1 MKVPNLWSA
10 GIALAACLAAGLF
23 CVLAHA
29 ADDYPNRP
37 VTIVVP
43 FPPGAS
49 NDFLARYEADVLQRA
64 LHGSFVVENKT
75 GAGGEIGISYAAK
88 SDPDGYTLLHA
99 PSAITILPFV
109 MKSVSYDLGRDFD
122 PVVLV
127 GLTQFCLV
135 VSPSLPVN
143 SVADL
148 IALAKAKP
156 GALTYAS
163 AGIATPHQI
172 FAEQFKLAT
181 GVDIRHIPYKG
192 AVPGLTDV
200 ASGNV
205 SMEFS
210 DVTPALPFIQAGKL
224 KLLAVL
230 SASRDPDMPNVPAL
244 SETVPGYDGSSWQ
257 GFFARTGTPQPIIS
271 KLNAAL
277 VADLKRPETAAR
289 FKPLGIVAQWDT
301 PAEFRAFIAAQT
313 AKWVDVI
320 RAAQIEM
327 Q

>member
-1 MKVPNLWSA
+1 MKATILKLA
-10 GIALAACLAAGLF
+10 AMALAATAAAGL
-23 CVLAHA
+23 CSVAARA
-29 ADDYPNRP
+29 ADDYPTRP

-49 NDFLARYEADVLQRA
+49 NDLLARYEADVLARA
-64 LHGSFVVENKT
+64 LHGSFIVENKP
-75 GAGGEIGISYAAK
+75 GAGGEIGISFAAK
-88 SDPDGYTLLHA
+88 TDPDGYTLLHA
-99 PSAITILPFV
+99 PSAITVLPFA

-143 SVADL
+143 SVSEL
-148 IALAKAKP
+148 IALAKSKP

-192 AVPGLTDV
+192 AMPGLTDV

-210 DVTPALPFIQAGKL
+210 DLTPALPLIQAGKL

-230 SASRDPDMPNVPAL
+230 SRRRDPDMPNVPAL
-244 SETVPGYDGSSWQ
+244 AETVPGYEGSSWQ
-257 GFFARTGTPQPIIS
+257 GLFARSGTPQPIID

-289 FKPLGIVAQWDT
+289 FKALGIVAQWDT
-301 PAEFRAFIAAQT
+301 PEEFRAFIVAQT
-313 AKWVDVI
+313 AKWVDI
-320 RAAQIEM
+320 IHAAGIEP

>member
-1 MKVPNLWSA
+1 
-10 GIALAACLAAGLF
+10 
-23 CVLAHA
+23 
-29 ADDYPNRP
+29 
-37 VTIVVP
+37 
-43 FPPGAS
+43 
-49 NDFLARYEADVLQRA
+49 
-64 LHGSFVVENKT
+64 
-75 GAGGEIGISYAAK
+75 
-88 SDPDGYTLLHA
+88 
-99 PSAITILPFV
+99 

-122 PVVLV
+122 PIVLV

-135 VSPSLPVN
+135 VSPSLPVS

-148 IALAKAKP
+148 IALAKEKP

-192 AVPGLTDV
+192 AMPGLTDV

-210 DVTPALPFIQAGKL
+210 DLTPALPLIQAGKL

-257 GFFARTGTPQPIIS
+257 GFLPARERRNRLSARSIPLLSPISNGRKRRRVSRRSASSRNGTRRLNSALSSPRRRQNGSSIIH
-271 KLNAAL
+271 
-277 VADLKRPETAAR
+277 TAH
-289 FKPLGIVAQWDT
+289 
-301 PAEFRAFIAAQT
+301 
-313 AKWVDVI
+313 
-320 RAAQIEM
+320 IEM

>member
-1 MKVPNLWSA
+1 MKAFAFRSA
-10 GIALAACLAAGLF
+10 GIALAACLAAGL
-23 CVLAHA
+23 CALAHA
-29 ADDYPNRP
+29 ADDYPTRP

-49 NDFLARYEADVLQRA
+49 NDLLARYEADVLGRA
-64 LHGSFVVENKT
+64 LHGTFVVENKT
-75 GAGGEIGISYAAK
+75 GAGGEIGISFAAK
-88 SDPDGYTLLHA
+88 TEPDGYTLLHA

-135 VSPSLPVN
+135 VSPSLPVS

-181 GVDIRHIPYKG
+181 GTDIRHIPYKG
-192 AVPGLTDV
+192 AMPGLTDV

-210 DVTPALPFIQAGKL
+210 DLTPALPLIQAGKL

-230 SASRDPDMPNVPAL
+230 SGKRDPDMPNVPTLA
-244 SETVPGYDGSSWQ
+244 ETVPGYEGSSWQ
-257 GFFARTGTPQPIIS
+257 GLFARAGTSQPIID

-289 FKPLGIVAQWDT
+289 FKALGIVAQWDT

-313 AKWVDVI
+313 AKWVGII
-320 RAAQIEM
+320 RAAHIEL